1 MEMLMAKKNSYRK
14 TTDDI
19 DQLIDRFVEQVNASR
34 REPVSVD
41 DSSASVL
48 VGDPDYGYSD
58 WQI

>member
-1 MEMLMAKKNSYRK
+1 MAKKNSYRK